1 MSIKRL
7 ERNREPQKKKRKTNA
22 KTTFRKKP
30 KGSNATSEETVS
42 ETNVAELSTEVVI
55 GQQAE
60 NGNVVESETTS
71 ESMETAGNEEE
82 KELANLE
89 YV

>member
-1 MSIKRL
+1 ML
-7 ERNREPQKKKRKTNA
+7 
-22 KTTFRKKP
+22 
-30 KGSNATSEETVS
+30 S

-82 KELANLE
+82 RELDNLE